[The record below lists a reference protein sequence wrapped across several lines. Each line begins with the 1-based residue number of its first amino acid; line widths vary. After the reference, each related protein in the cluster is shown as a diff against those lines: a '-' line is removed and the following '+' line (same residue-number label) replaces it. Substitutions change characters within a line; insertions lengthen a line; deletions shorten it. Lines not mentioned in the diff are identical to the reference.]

1 MDREITNVMHLVL
14 SKLIRMRKWGGAHT
28 EITNLTKGLPFHYR
42 SSQKGKKIIQKAIKE
57 LVKREFLLLKQSTL
71 ETHVS
76 LNPRKTKEIRDFLN
90 FLNKNIK

>member
-1 MDREITNVMHLVL
+1 MEETTKVMHLIL
-14 SKLIRMRKWGGAHT
+14 SKLVRMKKWGGAHT

-42 SSQKGKKIIQKAIKE
+42 SNQRGKKTIQKAIKE

-76 LNPRKTKEIRDFLN
+76 LNPRKTKQISEFL
-90 FLNKNIK
+90 LP